1 MPSRLE
7 VKVGQEDQKGEGR
20 RLEQKE
26 RDRRCS
32 GDGRKVLFSDFLYVR
47 YRCTGRKHSDFTC
60 EWPQV
65 LRNCLKFSR
74 SQSL

>member
-1 MPSRLE
+1 MPARLE
-7 VKVGQEDQKGEGR
+7 VKVGQEDQKGVGR

-47 YRCTGRKHSDFTC
+47 YGHMGKKHISLC
-60 EWPQV
+60 V
-65 LRNCLKFSR
+65 SGLK
-74 SQSL
+74 LAEIV